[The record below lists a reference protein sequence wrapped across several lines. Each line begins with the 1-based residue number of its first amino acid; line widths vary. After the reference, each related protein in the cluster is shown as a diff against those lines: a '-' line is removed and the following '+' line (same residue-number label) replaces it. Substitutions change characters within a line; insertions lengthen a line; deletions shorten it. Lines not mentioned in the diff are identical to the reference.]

1 MNALLRRPASH
12 RLLAVALAFLAGPL
26 AAADTALPAP
36 RGDEAV
42 ANRILADRHDTTAFL
57 ATGLPQQ
64 AVSDLLWS
72 STGINRPAT
81 GGRTSNYSYTSRDNE
96 IYLLCAQ
103 GVFLYDQLEHQLTK
117 KSTTDLRSTLGAPAD
132 TAPLTLVIATYSS
145 SVDFF
150 GSIHSGFISENIAF
164 TCADRGL
171 GAHVSA
177 TIPTGLASALGLA
190 SSRTILLLDSIGYP
204 AGTTVTAPAWPVT
217 SGALVAAAV
226 NDAPA
231 LQILKRRRST
241 RNFASTT
248 FSTQTLA
255 DLVWAGMG
263 VNNTATDERTSPLIA
278 GVNDIDLYVVMST
291 GAYRYRPGAGATHTL
306 EQVTTTDLRSTIS
319 SDSGSVPAIFI
330 YVVDN
335 AKLSG
340 TSAQKQRQACLHA
353 GHISQ
358 NVAAYAAAEGL
369 GELVRSSVTNV
380 SSALGL
386 AANQSILFTQTLG
399 YLSGAPGKSTVTIGA
414 GTGGSVTG
422 TTSQSI
428 AFGAN
433 GTAVT
438 AVPAAGNT
446 FAYWSGLPGGRVTT
460 NPLALVNVTSE
471 MTVSAVFAPIPASY
485 PDWRSANFTGADLAD
500 DTLSGPLADPDSSG
514 LTNLERYAFDLAAR
528 GPVAAPVTVTTAESG
543 DQRYLKIEFP
553 RRTVGSDV
561 QYVVQ
566 TSTDL
571 VNWTTHETVQIGATT
586 PYTVT
591 YPTPIATDQPRRFL
605 RVRVE
610 AIVSLEDAPQHGR

>member
-1 MNALLRRPASH
+1 MRRHTKLPF
-12 RLLAVALAFLAGPL
+12 LAAVLVLLAGPL
-26 AAADTALPAP
+26 VAQNIALPAP

-57 ATGLPQQ
+57 ATGPTQQ
-64 AVSDLLWS
+64 AVSDLLWA
-72 STGINRPAT
+72 STGINRPT
-81 GGRTSNYSYTSRDNE
+81 SGGRTANYSYTSRDNE

-103 GVFLYDQLEHQLTK
+103 GVFLYDQLEHQLAR

-132 TAPLTLVIATYSS
+132 TAPLTVVVVTYSDS
-145 SVDFF
+145 PDFF

-177 TIPTGLASALGLA
+177 TIPTGLSSALGLA

-204 AGTTVTAPAWPVT
+204 TGATVTEPAWSVT
-217 SGALVAAAV
+217 AGALVAAAV

-231 LQILKRRRST
+231 LKILKRRRST
-241 RNFASTT
+241 RNFATT
-248 FSTQTLA
+248 AFPTQTLA
-255 DLVWAGMG
+255 DLVWAGSG
-263 VNNTATDERTSPLIA
+263 VNNASTDERTSPRIA
-278 GVNDIDLYVVMST
+278 GVNDIDIYVALST
-291 GAYRYRPGAGATHTL
+291 GAYRYRPGAGATHDL
-306 EQVTTTDLRSTIS
+306 ERVSTTDLRGTLGY
-319 SDSGSVPAIFI
+319 GSVPAIFI
-330 YVVDN
+330 YVADY

-369 GELVRSSVTNV
+369 GELVRSSVDSVAT
-380 SSALGL
+380 ALGL
-386 AANQSILFTQTLG
+386 SATQSILFTQTLG
-399 YLSGAPGKSTVTIGA
+399 YMSSAPGKSTVTIGA
-414 GTGGSVTG
+414 GTGGTVTG
-422 TTSQSI
+422 TASQSI
-428 AFGAN
+428 AFGAS

-438 AVPAAGNT
+438 AVPTTGYT
-446 FAYWSGLPGGRVTT
+446 FAYWSGLPGGHATS
-460 NPLALVNVTSE
+460 NPLELVNVTSA

-485 PDWRSANFTGADLAD
+485 ADWRSANFTGDDLTD
-500 DTLSGPLADPDSSG
+500 DTISGLSADPDHAG
-514 LTNLERYAFDLAAR
+514 LTNLERYAFNLAAR
-528 GPVAAPVTVTTAESG
+528 GPVVAPVAVSTSASG
-543 DQRYLKIEFP
+543 EQKYLRIEFP

-571 VNWTTHETVQIGATT
+571 VDWSTLETVPTGAPT

-591 YPTPIATDQPRRFL
+591 YPTPISTDQPRRFL

-610 AIVSLEDAPQHGR
+610 TIVPLDDAPQHGR